1 MHRLTALFDEG
12 SLELITPDD
21 DSGMLAAVGLVDGT
35 RVVAFCSDAT
45 VMGGAMGD
53 VGCRVVVDAYH
64 RAMTDGVP
72 IIGLWH
78 SGGARLAE
86 GVLSLHAVGRIFQ
99 VMTQASGKIPQVSVV
114 LGPAAGGAAYGPA
127 LTDVVILGPEGRIF
141 VTGPDVVRSVTG
153 EDVDMLRLGGPEP
166 HGRRSGV
173 VHILT
178 ESEREALDRART
190 VASLLGSQGSLD
202 VDEVEDLD
210 LAALLPESKKRAY
223 DVHPLVES
231 VLDEGTAQELHARW
245 APNIVTTLGR
255 FGGRTV
261 GVVAN
266 NPLRLGGCL
275 DSLSAEKASRFV
287 RMCDAFGVPLIV
299 LVDVPGYLP
308 GVGQEWDG
316 VVRRGAKLLHA
327 FGECVVP
334 RVTLVTRKTYGGAYI
349 AMNARSLGAT
359 KVFAWPG
366 AEVAVMGA
374 VAAIRILHRRRLA
387 EVAPEIR
394 PQVEAELAAEHER
407 IAGGVDKAVEIG
419 VVDEV
424 VEPSGPARRSP
435 GRSTTPCRPTAYAA
449 GARQHPALTPSPARA
464 YPAPA
469 VPTSSPSRDSSRAPS
484 PAATSAHAWADRVR
498 RARDGPDGCHD
509 YRYRSSSTRLR
520 WDSDA
525 PAPLAPG
532 RSDPSG
538 PAFRICRS
546 HPAGGSR
553 SRPSSRYTEQRA
565 VVRRSG

>member
-1 MHRLTALFDEG
+1 MTTTATVAKPARVDDPRYPLTRLGALLDEG
-12 SLELITPDD
+12 SLELVSPVD
-21 DSGMLAAVGLVDGT
+21 DSGMVAARGTIDGSP
-35 RVVAFCSDAT
+35 VVAFCSDAT

-53 VGCRVVVDAYH
+53 SGCRVVVDAYH
-64 RAMTDGVP
+64 LALTDRIP

-99 VMTQASGKIPQVSVV
+99 VMTQASGVIPQISVV

-127 LTDVVILGPEGRIF
+127 LTDMVILGPEGRIF

-173 VHILT
+173 VHILADT
-178 ESEREALDRART
+178 ERDALDRARS
-190 VASLLGSQGSLD
+190 VAHLLGAQGSLH
-202 VDEVEDLD
+202 VDAVADIDLG
-210 LAALLPESKKRAY
+210 AVLPESTKRAY
-223 DVHPLVES
+223 DVHPLVDS
-231 VLDEGTAQELHARW
+231 LLDEGTTEELHARW
-245 APNIVTTLGR
+245 APNIVTALGR

-349 AMNARSLGAT
+349 AMNSRSLGAT
-359 KVFAWPG
+359 RVFAWPG

-374 VAAIRILHRRRLA
+374 VAAVRILHRRKLA
-387 EVAPEIR
+387 EVGADIR
-394 PQVEAELAAEHER
+394 HRVEAELAAEHER

-419 VVDEV
+419 VVDEI
-424 VEPSGPARRSP
+424 VEPTATRS
-435 GRSTTPCRPTAYAA
+435 AI
-449 GARQHPALTPSPARA
+449 ARA
-464 YPAPA
+464 LHDA
-469 VPTSSPSRDSSRAPS
+469 VQTDGVHRG
-484 PAATSAHAWADRVR
+484 AH
-498 RARDGPDGCHD
+498 GNI
-509 YRYRSSSTRLR
+509 
-520 WDSDA
+520 
-525 PAPLAPG
+525 PL
-532 RSDPSG
+532 
-538 PAFRICRS
+538 
-546 HPAGGSR
+546 
-553 SRPSSRYTEQRA
+553 
-565 VVRRSG
+565 